1 MDDQTKVFAL
11 NRYVKAFDIN
21 NWFSRNGCQHV
32 LWNVR
37 EIQRII
43 DSKVRRKWMI
53 FTLPFPQV
61 TMTRP
66 RRRRMP
72 LRTAGMSNP
81 QSRDLSTDSMVGA
94 PTLTPPVLIGYSR
107 LFLFFC
113 LSLSERRWGTGL
125 RVRRPE
131 MDYLALI
138 SLHKSKKWPFFPPST
153 TLEFPGVVGLW
164 TATGVLGGVETC
176 CLCRKLTL
184 VVSYASTVNFP
195 PLHALRKGL

>member
-43 DSKVRRKWMI
+43 DSKVRRKCMI

-94 PTLTPPVLIGYSR
+94 LTLTPPVLIGYSR
-107 LFLFFC
+107 LFLFFFC
-113 LSLSERRWGTGL
+113 LSLSERRGGNGL

-138 SLHKSKKWPFFPPST
+138 SLHKSKKWPFFSSPH
-153 TLEFPGVVGLW
+153 FPWISRG
-164 TATGVLGGVETC
+164 GGVMDSHWGPWGSGD
-176 CLCRKLTL
+176 LL
-184 VVSYASTVNFP
+184 
-195 PLHALRKGL
+195 PLPQAHVGSIIR

>member
-107 LFLFFC
+107 LLLFF
-113 LSLSERRWGTGL
+113 LSLLIRTPLRNRTSRTASGDGLSGTDFFTQ
-125 RVRRPE
+125 VEE
-131 MDYLALI
+131 MT
-138 SLHKSKKWPFFPPST
+138 FFFLP
-153 TLEFPGVVGLW
+153 TLPLNFPGWWGYGQPLGSLGERDLLPLPQAHVGSII
-164 TATGVLGGVETC
+164 
-176 CLCRKLTL
+176 R
-184 VVSYASTVNFP
+184 
-195 PLHALRKGL
+195 